1 MPQQPK
7 NIPTHVAIIPDGNRR
22 WARAKGLAPWEGHEA
37 GAKNL
42 EKVLLANL
50 DLGVKYVTFWGSSLD
65 NLRKRPFREKRAL
78 LGIYRKYFSRL
89 TDNEEIHKHQV
100 RVNVIGK
107 WEDQFP
113 EAVKRVIRKCIS
125 RTEKY
130 QKFFLN
136 FLLAYSG
143 DDEMV
148 EATNKIIEKCK
159 GKLKRIT
166 AKVIKEHLMTRDLP
180 PVDLLIRTGGESH
193 MSAGFMMWD
202 LRNAQLYFSPDLWP
216 DFDEK
221 KMREAVLDYGRRVRR
236 FGG

>member
-1 MPQQPK
+1 MPKQLQ
-7 NIPTHVAIIPDGNRR
+7 NIPIHVAIIPDGNRR
-22 WARAKGLAPWEGHEA
+22 WAKEKGLKPWDGHDA

-42 EKVLLANL
+42 EKVLRENL

-65 NLRKRPFREKRAL
+65 NLRKRPLREKKAL
-78 LGIYRKYFSRL
+78 LDIYRKYFLKL
-89 TDNEEIHKHQV
+89 TDSEDIHKNEV

-113 EAVKRVIRKCIS
+113 ETVKKIIRKCMA
-125 RTEKY
+125 RTGKY

-143 DDEMV
+143 DDELV
-148 EATNKIIEKCK
+148 EAANSLIEKCK
-159 GKLKRIT
+159 GKVKRIT
-166 AKVIKEHLMTRDLP
+166 AKMIKDHLMTRDLP
-180 PVDLLIRTGGESH
+180 PVDLLVRTGGEPH

-202 LRNAQLYFSPDLWP
+202 LRDAQMYFSPVLWP

-221 KMREAVLDYGRRVRR
+221 KMREAIEDYSRRARR
-236 FGG
+236 FGK

>member
-1 MPQQPK
+1 MPKPK

-22 WARAKGLAPWEGHEA
+22 WAKERGLQPWEGHEA

-42 EKVLLANL
+42 EKVLRENF

-65 NLRKRPFREKRAL
+65 NLRKRPWREKKAL
-78 LGIYRKYFSRL
+78 LDIYRRYFLRL
-89 TDNEEIHKHQV
+89 LDSDDIHKNQV
-100 RVNVIGK
+100 KVNVIGK

-113 EAVKRVIRKCIS
+113 ATLKNIIHRCMA

-130 QKFFLN
+130 KKYVLN

-143 DDEMV
+143 DDEIV
-148 EATNKIIEKCK
+148 EATNNLLKRYK
-159 GKLKRIT
+159 GKVKKIT
-166 AKVIKEHLMTRDLP
+166 AKMIKDSLMTKDLP
-180 PVDLLIRTGGESH
+180 PVDLLVRTGGEPH

-202 LRNAQLYFSPDLWP
+202 LANAQLYFSETHWP

-221 KMREAVLDYGRRVRR
+221 KMREAVFDYSRRARR
-236 FGG
+236 LGK